1 MQDQIEEKVIVLIK
15 ELVDDPTIQV
25 DTNSHLVDHLNLD
38 SLHVV
43 DLTLMC
49 EDDFDIEIFDDDLDN
64 IYTVRDVIQLVKSRI

>member
-25 DTNSHLVDHLNLD
+25 DMNSHLVDHLNLD